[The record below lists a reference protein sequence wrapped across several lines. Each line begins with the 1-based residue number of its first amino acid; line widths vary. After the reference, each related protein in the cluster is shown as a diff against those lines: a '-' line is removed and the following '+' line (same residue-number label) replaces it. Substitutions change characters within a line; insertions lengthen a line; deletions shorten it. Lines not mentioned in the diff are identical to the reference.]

1 MLKDKLLIWKLNC
14 GNRDA
19 LRQLYEKYKDNLRT
33 IACSLL
39 HDTHAAEDALHDV
52 FVMFAENARQLQ
64 IRTSLKNYLTIC
76 IVNRVHDEFRRRQKR
91 MIDPDKARA
100 ISSDS
105 NCPVNRIV
113 ADEKSQVLAQALAA
127 IPLEQREVIVLH
139 LTGQLKF
146 KEIAKMQQTSIS
158 TVHGR
163 YRYGLK
169 KLSTILDG
177 TLEK

>member
-1 MLKDKLLIWKLNC
+1 MLEDKLLIWKLKC

-19 LRQLYEKYKDNLRT
+19 LHLLYEKYKDNLRT

-39 HDTHAAEDALHDV
+39 HDTHTAEDVLHDV

-64 IRTSLKNYLTIC
+64 IRTSLKNYLTTC
-76 IVNRVHDEFRRRQKR
+76 VVNRVRDEFRRRQKR
-91 MIDPDKARA
+91 MIEPDKTGGL
-100 ISSDS
+100 SSDS
-105 NCPVNRIV
+105 NCPVSRIV
-113 ADEKSQVLAQALAA
+113 ADEKSKVLANALAA

-139 LTGQLKF
+139 LTGELKF
-146 KEIAKMQQTSIS
+146 KEIARIQQASIS

-177 TLEK
+177 EFER

>member
-1 MLKDKLLIWKLNC
+1 MLEDKLLIWKLKC

-19 LRQLYEKYKDNLRT
+19 LRLLYEKYKDNLRT

-39 HDTHAAEDALHDV
+39 HDTHAAEDVLHDV

-64 IRTSLKNYLTIC
+64 IRTSLKNYLTTC
-76 IVNRVHDEFRRRQKR
+76 VVNRVHDEFRRRPKR
-91 MIDPDKARA
+91 MIELDKAGA

-105 NCPVNRIV
+105 SCPVSRII
-113 ADEKSQVLAQALAA
+113 ADEKSQVLTNALAA
-127 IPLEQREVIVLH
+127 IPLEQREVLVLH
-139 LTGQLKF
+139 LTGELKF
-146 KEIAKMQQTSIS
+146 KEIARMQQASIS

-169 KLSTILDG
+169 KLSKILDG
-177 TLEK
+177 ALEK

>member
-1 MLKDKLLIWKLNC
+1 MLEDKLLIWKLKC

-19 LRQLYEKYKDNLRT
+19 LHLLYEKYKDNLRT

-39 HDTHAAEDALHDV
+39 HDTHTAEDVLHDV

-64 IRTSLKNYLTIC
+64 IRTSLKNYLTTC
-76 IVNRVHDEFRRRQKR
+76 VVNRVRDEFRRRQKR
-91 MIDPDKARA
+91 MIEPDKTGGL
-100 ISSDS
+100 SSDS
-105 NCPVNRIV
+105 NCPVSRIV
-113 ADEKSQVLAQALAA
+113 ADEKSQLLANALAA

-139 LTGQLKF
+139 LTGELKF
-146 KEIAKMQQTSIS
+146 KEIARMQQASIS

-177 TLEK
+177 AL